1 MRKYQTYL
9 CSDVQQEV
17 LARAMISMKFGHFF
31 EAHELLEEL
40 FRACLGDGRLL
51 FHGLAQI
58 AAAHHQLTIGRARA
72 AIRTWNKARLKLAG
86 IGMLD
91 PDFARA
97 MDAFYAG
104 LGIDLE
110 GPRFI
115 EPTRLAPPQSFPVP
129 LEDRDQ
135 TPSA

>member
-1 MRKYQTYL
+1 MRKYVSYL
-9 CSDVQQEV
+9 CADVQHVILREALKTLQ
-17 LARAMISMKFGHFF
+17 LGHFYA
-31 EAHELLEEL
+31 AHELLEEL
-40 FRACLGDGRLL
+40 FKGSTGEGRLL

-58 AAAHHQLTIGRARA
+58 AAAHHQLTLGRGRAA
-72 AIRTWNKARLKLAG
+72 VRTWHKARLKLARVD
-86 IGMLD
+86 MLS
-91 PDFARA
+91 PTFAAA

-115 EPTRLAPPQSFPVP
+115 DVGALGPPQSFPLP
-129 LEDRDQ
+129 LEESDQ

>member
-1 MRKYQTYL
+1 VRKYNSYL
-9 CSDVQQEV
+9 CSDVQHVTLLEALRCLQ
-17 LARAMISMKFGHFF
+17 LGHFF
-31 EAHELLEEL
+31 AAHELLEEL
-40 FRACLGDGRLL
+40 FRGATGDGRLL

-58 AAAHHQLTIGRARA
+58 AAAHHQLTLGRGRAA
-72 AIRTWNKARLKLAG
+72 VRTWHKARLKLAR
-86 IGMLD
+86 IDMLS
-91 PDFARA
+91 PSLAAA

-115 EPTRLAPPQSFPVP
+115 DVALLGPAQSFPLP
-129 LEDRDQ
+129 LEDTDH

>member
-1 MRKYQTYL
+1 
-9 CSDVQQEV
+9 
-17 LARAMISMKFGHFF
+17 MISMKSGHFF

-40 FRACLGDGRLL
+40 FRACTGDGRFL

-58 AAAHHQLTIGRARA
+58 AAAHHQLTLGRGRA
-72 AIRTWNKARLKLAG
+72 AIRTWNKARLKLQAVD
-86 IGMLD
+86 MLA
-91 PDFARA
+91 PSFSLA

-110 GPRFI
+110 GPRFVD
-115 EPTRLAPPQSFPVP
+115 PGLLGPAQSFPLP
-129 LEDRDQ
+129 LEDTDH

>member
-1 MRKYQTYL
+1 MRKYKTYL
-9 CSDVQQEV
+9 CSDVQQGV
-17 LARAMISMKFGHFF
+17 LSRAMISMQSGHFF

-40 FRACLGDGRLL
+40 FKECTGESRLL
-51 FHGLAQI
+51 FHGLAQL
-58 AAAHHQLTIGRARA
+58 AAAHHQLTLGRARA
-72 AIRTWNKARLKLAG
+72 AVRTWSKARLKLASAN
-86 IGMLD
+86 MLA
-91 PDFARA
+91 PEFERA

-115 EPTRLAPPQSFPVP
+115 ELSRLGTPQSFPLP
-129 LEDRDQ
+129 LEDTDH